1 MTDVEL
7 MFTRD
12 LVGEVRRLHDR
23 IQGWTSGSW
32 RQRSASAGTRADRIR
47 ALAVELA
54 ELGHQAGSGAPAG
67 VRPPS
72 LADHALADQIVVLA
86 TDLVETLLAD
96 ARGHAAEGGSDRRRD
111 IAERA
116 CSAVRAA
123 RLDFDGRRP

>member
-7 MFTRD
+7 MFAGD
-12 LVGEVRRLHDR
+12 LVSEVRRLHDR
-23 IQGWTSGSW
+23 IQGWTPGSW
-32 RQRSASAGTRADRIR
+32 RQRSASVGTRADRVR
-47 ALAVELA
+47 ALAAELA
-54 ELGHQAGSGAPAG
+54 DLGHQAGSGAPAG

-96 ARGHAAEGGSDRRRD
+96 TRGHVVNGCSDRRRD

-116 CSAVRAA
+116 RSAVRAA
-123 RLDFDGRRP
+123 RLDLEGRRL